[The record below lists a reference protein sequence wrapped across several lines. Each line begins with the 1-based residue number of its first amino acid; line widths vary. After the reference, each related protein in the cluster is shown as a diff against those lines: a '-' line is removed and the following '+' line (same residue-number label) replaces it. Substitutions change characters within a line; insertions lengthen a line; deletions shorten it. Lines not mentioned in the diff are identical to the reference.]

1 MFSRFFNLANLSD
14 LLGGGPPSMKEVE
27 DIIQKD
33 LLGLRDIALLLLAQ
47 GEARH
52 VVFSEAVR
60 RRTEKWDKR
69 LFLMPPLYIS
79 SGDLRKGRCLGDCA
93 YCAWGRGE
101 HSVTRLEPNEVEL
114 EALKLIE
121 MGYKEIE
128 FVAATDSLFFNSS
141 ICAEYVAAARRGGA
155 INIGLNFF
163 PYKSPDD
170 YRALAESGVTFSIVW
185 QETYD
190 REVYRNIHPLGAAK
204 FNYEYRLDAHDRALL
219 GGVKSVGVA
228 FLGGLSDWRFEALA
242 TICHAR
248 YLQSEYGANIIFGMP
263 RWKEAPGIDF
273 VPTQYTDE
281 DYLLVGALY
290 SLSIPESLPW
300 FSTRE
305 PFDLSAKASEGGGC
319 LFTLDCSTKVGG
331 YLSPK
336 GEEQFPVYSYDFR
349 TGTSRLRELGF
360 KPEVH
365 LPW

>member
-1 MFSRFFNLANLSD
+1 MFSRLFTPTNLSD
-14 LLGGGPPSMKEVE
+14 LLCGGPPSTKEVE
-27 DIIQKD
+27 NIIQKD
-33 LLGLRDIALLLLAQ
+33 FLGLRDIALLLLAQ
-47 GEARH
+47 GETRQM
-52 VVFSEAVR
+52 VFSEAVR
-60 RRTEKWDKR
+60 RRIKRWDKR

-79 SGDLRKGRCLGDCA
+79 NGDLRKGRCLGDCS
-93 YCAWGRGE
+93 YCAWGKGGHHIARM
-101 HSVTRLEPNEVEL
+101 EPNEVEL
-114 EALKLIE
+114 EALNLIE
-121 MGYKEIE
+121 RGYGDIE
-128 FVAATDSLFFNSS
+128 LVAATDSMFFNSS
-141 ICAEYVAAARRGGA
+141 ICAEYVAAVKRGGVL
-155 INIGLNFF
+155 NVGLNFF
-163 PYKSPDD
+163 PFGKVED
-170 YRALAESGVTFSIVW
+170 YEVIARSGVTFSVVW

-190 REVYRNIHPLGAAK
+190 REVYRSVHPLGAAK

-263 RWKEAPGIDF
+263 RWKEAPGIEF
-273 VPTQYTDE
+273 VPTQYMDD

-319 LFTLDCSTKVGG
+319 LFTLDCSTRVG
-331 YLSPK
+331 YLSSH
-336 GEEQFPVYSYDFR
+336 GTEQFPVYSHDFR
-349 TGTSRLRELGF
+349 SGKARLRELGF
-360 KPEVH
+360 KSEIH